1 MESKLVMINY
11 SKKQNK
17 KEIFDWEEF
26 LNELDKMIKKD
37 NERKEKKYG
46 KNNWNREEVK

>member
-1 MESKLVMINY
+1 MESKLVIINY

-17 KEIFDWEEF
+17 KEIFGWEEF
-26 LNELDKMIKKD
+26 LDELDKMIKKD

-46 KNNWNREEVK
+46 KNSYREEVK